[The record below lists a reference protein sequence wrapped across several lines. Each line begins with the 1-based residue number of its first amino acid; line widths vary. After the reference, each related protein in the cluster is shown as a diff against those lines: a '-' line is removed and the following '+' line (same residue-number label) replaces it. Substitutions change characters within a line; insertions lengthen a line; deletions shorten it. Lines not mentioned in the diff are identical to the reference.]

1 MKRIIITGGNGFI
14 GKELVKLLIKKN
26 NLVYVLD
33 KNIKKNER
41 KNNLSLINCDITNFI
56 FLNKLITKLNPDY
69 FIHLAAIHHIP
80 TCEKRRQLAQ
90 KVNII
95 GTENIL
101 KCLDKISL
109 KKFIFASSGAVY
121 DWKNKL
127 LEEDKTKLEPRDNY
141 SVTKH
146 TNEFQIKIWS
156 QKKNLQV
163 VIARIFNT
171 IGPNDPNAHL
181 IPDIIKQIKF
191 NSKKNTVLLG
201 NLKTKRDYIDVRD
214 TAKCLNL
221 MIHKKFN
228 SNYEIL
234 NVCNKVSFSVKDI
247 VKNIGNTLHKEILI
261 NVDPKKIRKIDRP
274 NQTGSNIKIRN
285 ILKFKSKF
293 NLKNSIR
300 NIIRNN

>member
-41 KNNLSLINCDITNFI
+41 KNNLSLINCDITNLI